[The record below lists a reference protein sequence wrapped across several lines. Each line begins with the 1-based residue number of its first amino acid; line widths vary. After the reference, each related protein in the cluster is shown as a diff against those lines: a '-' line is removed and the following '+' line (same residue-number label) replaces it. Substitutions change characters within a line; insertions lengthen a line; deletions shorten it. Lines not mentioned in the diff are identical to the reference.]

1 MKRKLEFLKKKLQT
15 NSDYSFESDH
25 YLTLKEAEDT
35 TKDKDKDKDTM
46 YPINYEEDEENQKKP
61 EFSDAYFSEFLTF
74 MSD

>member
-46 YPINYEEDEENQKKP
+46 YPINYEEDEENQKNQNSRMP
-61 EFSDAYFSEFLTF
+61 IFQSF
-74 MSD
+74 